1 MKDQF
6 LRVDGK
12 LETAPCGGAV
22 CHANGWAG
30 P

>member
-6 LRVDGK
+6 LRIGGK
-12 LETAPCGGAV
+12 LRDAPCGGGV
-22 CHANGWAG
+22 CHSNGWTG

>member
-6 LRVDGK
+6 LRVGGR
-12 LETAPCGGAV
+12 LQSPPCGGAV
-22 CHANGWAG
+22 CHSNGWTG